1 MRAYLQRCHPAHLF
15 LLAVLVVAF
24 VTYAT
29 FRQRFVG
36 ATDWYGY
43 YQQGLL
49 LQQGRIALPVDLPV
63 ADFPIAVPMGY
74 VALGDQA
81 VPQYPPG
88 FPLLLALGG
97 FFVGPLLVPALIGVA
112 SILLLYGIVRDL
124 TDPWTGA
131 VFALLWA
138 FFPIVAYGSTYLMSD
153 LTAATGVLAAW
164 WLYRRD
170 RVALSALALGF
181 SFGVRPTNILFL
193 LALAW
198 PLWRERRLVRYGLWL
213 AVPCVLFALY
223 NHLVYG
229 APWRTGY
236 TGMGNDLQPEV
247 FQSHFLFYLRET
259 LRQCGWPVIA
269 LAALGLTV
277 RHRDRWICVVWFVPF
292 LVFYAFWWAGGDRW
306 WWTRFL
312 LPAYGAIF
320 ILAALGLARLRDTVQ
335 RLLPNPAWRPVAAA
349 VLLGALALTPLYY
362 LKLTRR
368 EGDVWV
374 RLKGV
379 EYLEAVHRIG
389 LVAPPGSYV
398 GSIEFGGA
406 LRLYSD
412 LQPFLST
419 FPTSPDLVAE
429 AHRRGR
435 RVFLMVEPWHRDQDV
450 IRRMLARFPSQRL
463 ADIPVWWGVQVHE
476 LRPEATR

>member
-1 MRAYLQRCHPAHLF
+1 MRAYLHRLHPAHVF
-15 LLAVLVVAF
+15 LLVVLATAF
-24 VTYAT
+24 TAYAG
-29 FRQRFVG
+29 FRQRYVG

-49 LQQGRIALPVDLPV
+49 LQHGRIDLPV
-63 ADFPIAVPMGY
+63 ELPLDAFPTAVPLGY
-74 VALGDQA
+74 VVRDAEA

-97 FFVGPLLVPALIGVA
+97 LLGVPLLVPALVGVA
-112 SILLLYGIVRDL
+112 SAGLMYLIVRDL
-124 TDPWTGA
+124 SDPWTGA

-153 LTAATGVLAAW
+153 LTAATAVLAAW

-181 SFGVRPTNILFL
+181 GFAVRPTNVFFL
-193 LALAW
+193 LALAG
-198 PLWRERRLVRYGLWL
+198 PLWRDRRLARYALYL
-213 AVPCVLFALY
+213 ALPCAAYALY
-223 NHLVYG
+223 NHVVYG

-236 TGMGNDLQPEV
+236 GTTGEELQPAL
-247 FQSHFLFYLRET
+247 FLDHLSFYLRET
-259 LRQCGWPVIA
+259 LRQCGWPLLA
-269 LAALGLTV
+269 LAALGLAG
-277 RHRDRWICVVWFVPF
+277 RHRDRWACVAWFVPF
-292 LVFYAFWWAGGDRW
+292 LVFYSFWWAGGDRW

-312 LPAYGAIF
+312 LPAYGALF
-320 ILAALGLARLRDTVQ
+320 ILAAHGFVRLRAWLDTLAR
-335 RLLPNPAWRPVAAA
+335 PWAWRRAIPVA
-349 VLLGALALTPLYY
+349 LLGALALTPLHS

-374 RLKGV
+374 HRKGL
-379 EYLEAVHRIG
+379 EYLEAVHRIA

-419 FPTSPDLVAE
+419 FPASPDLVAE

-450 IRRMLARFPSQRL
+450 VRRMLDRFPSQRL
-463 ADIPVWWGVQVHE
+463 ADVPIWDGVQVFE
-476 LRPEATR
+476 LKPEADR